1 MAYRKELPQPQN
13 EEMMN
18 EETTIQQAWAELKQL
33 VKMQAK
39 EYLTIG
45 EAAQLYDMD
54 ENLIKSMIKD
64 CRLHA
69 HRGPNGNIYV
79 RKGDFCFAMFGE
91 PLLISDLAQLKL

>member
-1 MAYRKELPQPQN
+1 MAYTKT
-13 EEMMN
+13 EEQQTKN
-18 EETTIQQAWAELKQL
+18 EETTMKQAFAELKQL
-33 VKMQAK
+33 LKLQAK
-39 EYLTIG
+39 EYLTID
-45 EAAQLYDMD
+45 EAAEFCDVD